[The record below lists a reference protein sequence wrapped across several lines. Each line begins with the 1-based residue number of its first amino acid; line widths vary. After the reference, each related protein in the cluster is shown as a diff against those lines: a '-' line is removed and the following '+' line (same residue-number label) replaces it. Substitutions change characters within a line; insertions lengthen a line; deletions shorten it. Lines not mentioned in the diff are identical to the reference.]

1 MARSTRATAAT
12 AIPTVIYVHGLGRQP
27 AAAQVKLDWDLAL
40 FGRDMA
46 DRTRMAYWAD
56 VREATA
62 TGAGSTLARA
72 RERRGRAARA
82 ETIAMAD
89 PSCDQEEVLEE
100 ADRGDAVGDL
110 ASLVGASGVRPR
122 QKGPALEYA
131 AAIAARMA
139 AHAPLTASLR
149 AAGVRAKVLPVP
161 EWVRR
166 RVTAAIT
173 RLFIRDSAAYFFDA
187 ARRQRIQ
194 ERVRGELEAAT
205 GPVVLV
211 SHSQGSIVA
220 FDVLSAL
227 GSSID
232 VPVWITLGS
241 PLGIREV
248 QDHLGPLVTPRAV
261 GTWRNFADLLDP
273 VALDKQL
280 ANDFSVAAGQFIR
293 DEAVVNAASGSLI
306 GFNPHSATGYLSTAP
321 VRQAVSAATGIA
333 FDPLVFGGFFRRDV
347 LHAMRDRVT
356 RHPVLV
362 ELRDPEAFGRDSEF
376 DHLTATKR
384 DDGRREQAREARRLA
399 ASRDQGMLQT
409 HRDSVVTAIE
419 SIISERYGKRA
430 KAEVA
435 LAQID
440 PLRRFVAARLTTVE
454 MQALALRHGQH
465 IYCVWKNTQKRKLI
479 HRSSGVVHVPAARIA
494 YGAQGEGVTWAVLDT
509 GVAGR
514 HPHFKTHDTIADVW
528 DCTKVGRPRAFA
540 PANSR
545 DADGH
550 GTHVCG
556 IVAGVEVGGAPSAPR
571 HEGVAPR
578 ARLRVYKVLD
588 DNGEGEDGWIIK
600 ALDHIGDTNE
610 RASGLVIHGVNLSLG
625 GPFDAEV
632 YGTGHSPICQELRR
646 LWRQGVLACVAC
658 GNEGEVVVTTPE
670 GEFNLRTQVSIGDPA
685 NLEECIA
692 VGSVNADK
700 PHLYGVS
707 YFSSRGPTADGR
719 VKPDC
724 VAPGEGIESCATSW
738 TRAPYV
744 KSSGTSMACPHVS
757 GLLAAF
763 LSVRREFIGRPDEVK
778 RILLANCTD
787 LGRERTH
794 QGFGIP
800 NLLKMLSS
808 T

>member
-1 MARSTRATAAT
+1 MARSTRATAAAT
-12 AIPTVIYVHGLGRQP
+12 AAPAVIYVHGIGRQP
-27 AAAQVKLDWDLAL
+27 ASAQVKLDWDLAL

-56 VREATA
+56 VREDAA
-62 TGAGSTLARA
+62 GAESTRA
-72 RERRGRAARA
+72 RTEERRGRAARA
-82 ETIAMAD
+82 EAMAMAD

-100 ADRGDAVGDL
+100 ADRGDAAGDP
-110 ASLVGASGVRPR
+110 ASLVETSGVRPR
-122 QKGPALEYA
+122 QRKQALEYA
-131 AAIAARMA
+131 TAVANKMA
-139 AHAPLTASLR
+139 AHAPLTASFR
-149 AAGVRAKVLPVP
+149 AAGLRAKVLPVP

-187 ARRQRIQ
+187 PRRQRIQ
-194 ERVRGELEAAT
+194 EHMRRELEGAA

-227 GSSID
+227 GASVD
-232 VPVWITLGS
+232 VSLWVTLGS

-248 QDHLGPLVTPRAV
+248 QDHLGPLVAPRAV
-261 GTWRNFADLLDP
+261 RVWRNFADLLDP

-280 ANDFSVAAGQFIR
+280 ANDFSVGAGQFIR
-293 DEAVVNAASGSLI
+293 DEAVVNADSGSLI

-347 LHAMRDRVT
+347 LQAMRDRVT

-362 ELRDPEAFGRDSEF
+362 ELRDPDAFGRASEI
-376 DHLTATKR
+376 DHLTSNGGE
-384 DDGRREQAREARRLA
+384 DRRAQARVVRRVA

-409 HRDSVVTAIE
+409 HRDSVVKAIE
-419 SIISERYGKRA
+419 SVIGERYGRQA
-430 KAEVA
+430 KAEIA

-454 MQALALRHGQH
+454 MQALALRHGEH

-479 HRSSGVVHVPAARIA
+479 HRSTAVVHVPAARIA

-509 GVAGR
+509 GVAGK

-528 DCTKVGRPRAFA
+528 DCTKVGRPRAIA
-540 PANSR
+540 PPDSR
-545 DADGH
+545 DSDGH

-556 IVAGVEVGGAPSAPR
+556 IVAGVEAGGSPAAPR

-600 ALDHIGDTNE
+600 ALDHIGETNE

-658 GNEGEVVVTTPE
+658 GNEGEIVVTTPD

-700 PHLYGVS
+700 PHLYGIS

-724 VAPGEGIESCATSW
+724 VAPGEGIESCGTSW
-738 TRAPYV
+738 RRTPYV

-778 RILLANCTD
+778 RLLLANCTD